1 MANKQIKDLDLI
13 GNNINAA
20 SDFLIIQKAD
30 GSTYKVTVDQLINSS
45 TTVSYGSSTGAPTV
59 ISESWTTNNSD
70 FSKTITVTNMFD
82 TTSAG
87 VLNLELSN
95 DPIWGL
101 NLSQHLP
108 GTEHR
113 TNHIITK
120 AAGLNMISFGGQS
133 ISVGGPEIQIESGLH
148 FRLLVGNT
156 GTRKLFLYVS
166 CTKNSLTIRSQR
178 FVKSLVLGG
187 QISIVPS

>member
-13 GNNINAA
+13 GSNIDAA

-59 ISESWTTNNSD
+59 ISERWTPSST

-87 VLNLELSN
+87 VLNLEVSRRETFN
-95 DPIWGL
+95 TDQ
-101 NLSQHLP
+101 S
-108 GTEHR
+108 R
-113 TNHIITK
+113 DFVITK
-120 AAGLNMISFGGQS
+120 IAGLNVISFGGQS
-133 ISVGGPEIQIESGLH
+133 ITVGGSEIQIQSGMTVSAYKM
-148 FRLLVGNT
+148 RRNLLM
-156 GTRKLFLYVS
+156 YVS
-166 CTKNSLTIRSQR
+166 CTKNSLIIRTQ
-178 FVKSLVLGG
+178 LGIQKCGLTG
-187 QISIVPS
+187 QVSIVPS

>member
-1 MANKQIKDLDLI
+1 

-59 ISESWTTNNSD
+59 ISERWTAPST
-70 FSKTITVTNMFD
+70 FSSTGQVKANEKTITVTNMFD

-87 VLNLELSN
+87 VLNLEVSRN
-95 DPIWGL
+95 VVFARG
-101 NLSQHLP
+101 NLTSS
-108 GTEHR
+108 TV
-113 TNHIITK
+113 NHTITK
-120 AAGLNMISFGGQS
+120 VAGLNMISFGGQS
-133 ISVGGPEIQIESGLH
+133 ISVGGPEIQIKSGVIL
-148 FRLLVGNT
+148 T
-156 GTRKLFLYVS
+156 GFKGMRRELFIYIS
-166 CTKNSLTIRSQR
+166 CTKNSLTIRCQSGIN
-178 FVKSLVLGG
+178 SLALTG

>member
-13 GNNINAA
+13 GNNIDAA

-59 ISESWTTNNSD
+59 ISENWTSPE
-70 FSKTITVTNMFD
+70 KTITVTNMFD

-87 VLNLELSN
+87 VLNMKISRST
-95 DPIWGL
+95 GL
-101 NLSQHLP
+101 GRSDSA
-108 GTEHR
+108 
-113 TNHIITK
+113 NHTITK
-120 AAGLNMISFGGQS
+120 VAGLNMISFGGQS
-133 ISVGGPEIQIESGLH
+133 ISVGGPEIQMPSGITVWAH
-148 FRLLVGNT
+148 KMR
-156 GTRKLFLYVS
+156 RSLFMYVS
-166 CTKNSLTIRSQR
+166 CTKNSLKIRLSCT
-178 FVKSLVLGG
+178 FELTG

>member
-13 GNNINAA
+13 GNNIDAA

-59 ISESWTTNNSD
+59 ISESWTSNNSD
-70 FSKTITVTNMFD
+70 FTKTITVTNMFD

-95 DPIWGL
+95 NLIMGL
-101 NLSQHLP
+101 TMA
-108 GTEHR
+108 GTDSR
-113 TNHIITK
+113 ANHIITK

-148 FRLLVGNT
+148 YRLFKM
-156 GTRKLFLYVS
+156 TRKLFVYVS

-178 FVKSLVLGG
+178 FIQSLVLGG
-187 QISIVPS
+187 KVSIVPS

>member
-13 GNNINAA
+13 GSNIDAA

-59 ISESWTTNNSD
+59 ISERWTPSAGGSI
-70 FSKTITVTNMFD
+70 FSKTITETNMFD

-87 VLNLELSN
+87 VLNLEVSRNVVFARGSLTSST
-95 DPIWGL
+95 I
-101 NLSQHLP
+101 
-108 GTEHR
+108 
-113 TNHIITK
+113 NHTITK
-120 AAGLNMISFGGQS
+120 TAGLNMISFGGQL
-133 ISVGGPEIQIESGLH
+133 ISVGGPEIKMKSG
-148 FRLLVGNT
+148 VVI
-156 GTRKLFLYVS
+156 TRSKGMMQELFIYIS
-166 CTKNSLTIRSQR
+166 CTKNSLTIRSYPGINA
-178 FVKSLVLGG
+178 LALTG

>member
-59 ISESWTTNNSD
+59 ISEQWTSGRD
-70 FSKTITVTNMFD
+70 AKTITTTNMFD

-87 VLNLELSN
+87 VLTLATTRQRRN
-95 DPIWGL
+95 
-101 NLSQHLP
+101 
-108 GTEHR
+108 
-113 TNHIITK
+113 NHTRFNHSITK
-120 AAGLNMISFGGQS
+120 VAGLNMITLGTQS
-133 ISVGGPEIQIESGLH
+133 ISVGGPEVRIQTGL
-148 FRLLVGNT
+148 FVT
-156 GTRKLFLYVS
+156 GGKFTTPVYMWVS
-166 CTKNSLTIRSQR
+166 CTKNSLII
-178 FVKSLVLGG
+178 KLGSATGCQLAG